1 MAYGCTSPR
10 VPMVEIAIF
19 MLESLALM
27 LKKKKIYFKAY
38 LLCIKYNNLGF
49 YIKFVESIYKK
60 DIQIIFTLSLPVS
73 NKGDYIF

>member
-1 MAYGCTSPR
+1 
-10 VPMVEIAIF
+10 
-19 MLESLALM
+19 M